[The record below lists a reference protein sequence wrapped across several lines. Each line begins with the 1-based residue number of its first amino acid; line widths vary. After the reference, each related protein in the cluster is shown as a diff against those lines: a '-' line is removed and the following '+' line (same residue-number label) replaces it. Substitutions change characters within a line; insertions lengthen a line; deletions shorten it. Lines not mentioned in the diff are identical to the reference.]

1 MMEVSVIIPTYKPGE
16 YISECLSSLEEQDFP
31 VSDYEVIIVLNG
43 CDMPYRSMLQ
53 DIITDKGYVNVR
65 LIQTDVPGVS
75 NARNVGVDNA
85 KGKYLLFIDD
95 DDWVA
100 GNDYLSS
107 MHAMADLHTV
117 VNSNFYLVDDKTRE
131 HLPYFLT
138 SAYKRCRECS
148 KLTLFNSRSFLSTS
162 CGKLIP
168 RDVIGD
174 RRFYTKHKL
183 GEDALFMF
191 IVSDRITRM
200 EIIPNADTVYNV
212 RAREHSASR
221 AHHRYTERVAVAM
234 RLTCSY
240 MGAYLK
246 KPLKYDFL
254 LFASRI
260 YATISKLRKK
270 VYE

>member
-1 MMEVSVIIPTYKPGE
+1 M
-16 YISECLSSLEEQDFP
+16 
-31 VSDYEVIIVLNG
+31 
-43 CDMPYRSMLQ
+43 
-53 DIITDKGYVNVR
+53 
-65 LIQTDVPGVS
+65 
-75 NARNVGVDNA
+75 
-85 KGKYLLFIDD
+85 
-95 DDWVA
+95 
-100 GNDYLSS
+100 
-107 MHAMADLHTV
+107 V

-138 SAYKRCRECS
+138 SAYKRCRECT

-174 RRFYTKHKL
+174 RRFDTKHKL

-200 EIIPNADTVYNV
+200 EIVPNADTVYNV

-221 AHHRYTERVAVAM
+221 AHHRYSERIAVAI

>member
-1 MMEVSVIIPTYKPGE
+1 MEISVIIPTYKPGE
-16 YISECLSSLEEQDFP
+16 YISDCLRSLEEQDFP

-43 CDMPYRSMLQ
+43 CDMPYRSMLE
-53 DIITDKGYVNVR
+53 DIVTDNGYVNVR
-65 LIQTDVPGVS
+65 LIQTDEPGVS
-75 NARNVGVDNA
+75 NARNIGIDNA

-107 MHAMADLHTV
+107 MHAMTDLHTV
-117 VNSNFYLVDDKTRE
+117 VACNCYLIDDKTRE

-138 SAYKRCRECS
+138 SAYKRCMECP
-148 KLTLFNSRSFLSTS
+148 KLTLFNSRSFLSTVT
-162 CGKLIP
+162 GKLIP

-174 RRFYTKHKL
+174 RRFDTKYKL

-191 IVSDRITRM
+191 IVSDRISRM
-200 EIIPNADTVYNV
+200 EIVHNADTVYNV
-212 RAREHSASR
+212 RARENSATR
-221 AHHRYTERVAVAM
+221 ARHRYSERIAVAM

-254 LFASRI
+254 LFASRV